1 MVDFD
6 PENPLDSKQER
17 KTENPKEKGLVK
29 GIKRIARSIKGFFSE
44 EDGKY
49 WRRRDLDD
57 W

>member
-6 PENPLDSKQER
+6 PDGLLDSKEER

-29 GIKRIARSIKGFFSE
+29 GIKRIGRFIKGFFSE

-49 WRRRDLDD
+49 WRRKDLDG